1 MKRRFYVSVLDNNER
16 KVILTGDMLPI
27 EIVVEKTEYISF
39 DIQSNKK
46 IEEDNILY
54 KERQDEIYLTV
65 IGNASKAKG
74 FLRAVIDENHDFIIV
89 HCKYTCK
96 YDSKNQTLRIL
107 CWKNG
112 TMINQEY
119 HGPIRRIHVGSIA
132 KVSFFGDT
140 ETVKF
145 DINSG
150 QSRPLCNFA

>member
-54 KERQDEIYLTV
+54 EERQDEIYLTV

-96 YDSKNQTLRIL
+96 YDSKNKTLIIL

>member
-27 EIVVEKTEYISF
+27 EIVVEKTKYISF

-54 KERQDEIYLTV
+54 EERQDEIYLTV
-65 IGNASKAKG
+65 IGNAIKAKG
-74 FLRAVIDENHDFIIV
+74 LLKAVIDENHDFIV
-89 HCKYTCK
+89 ANCKYTCK

-119 HGPIRRIHVGSIA
+119 HGPIRRIHIDNIIE
-132 KVSFFGDT
+132 VSFFDDT

-145 DINSG
+145 DINSW
-150 QSRPLCNFA
+150 QSGSLCNFA